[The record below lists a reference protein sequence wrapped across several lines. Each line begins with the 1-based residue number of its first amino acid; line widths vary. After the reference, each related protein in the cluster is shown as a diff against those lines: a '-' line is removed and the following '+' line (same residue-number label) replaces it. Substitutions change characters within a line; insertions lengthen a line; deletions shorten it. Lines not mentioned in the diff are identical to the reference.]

1 MPHSKASMRESSG
14 TYGAGSTGRRK
25 QVAAMGNGSPTP
37 AGAISLKKVHCGF
50 GVFTLA
56 VLGVAIR
63 VVRTTDPSVDAWSWR
78 QSDVA
83 MIAENFSRNGFHV
96 FFPQINWAGPAPGY
110 VGTEFQLVPLPSG
123 RCCAPSWAA

>member
-1 MPHSKASMRESSG
+1 MGNRSPAPAEWLSLNKLHLSSG
-14 TYGAGSTGRRK
+14 ALT
-25 QVAAMGNGSPTP
+25 
-37 AGAISLKKVHCGF
+37 
-50 GVFTLA
+50 

-63 VVRTTDPSVDAWSWR
+63 LVRITQPFIDAWSWR

-110 VGTEFQLVPLPSG
+110 VGTEIQLVPLL
-123 RCCAPSWAA
+123 AALLLLPLSQ